1 MPCLVGRPGPV
12 DRLLAFFEVLLG
24 GTRLIVE
31 IDDPVMVHR
40 HVGDNEI
47 DAGEQLPRMPLDLGD
62 NALGLVP
69 KGRLLLEVPVKV
81 AAIVGRALL
90 RRAENCHWQAGMLR
104 ASDPIRSTLSA
115 CATSCNLRG
124 EKRLIN

>member
-1 MPCLVGRPGPV
+1 MPCPCRTTRSS

-47 DAGEQLPRMPLDLGD
+47 DAGEQLPRIPLDLGD

-69 KGRLLLEVPVKV
+69 KGHLVLEVTVKV

-90 RRAENCHWQAGMLR
+90 RRAENCHRQAWMLR
-104 ASDPIRSTLSA
+104 ASDPISSTLSA
-115 CATSCNLRG
+115 CATSCNLRD